1 MSSFSESPETEKQ
14 ISLLDRVNEI
24 IQSCVR
30 LKDEKHVTGDKLNKA
45 NLIIEKAKEK
55 ERKILKKLED
65 TTLVSSGSRV
75 NSEEGEMMEK
85 EMPVNSPSPVRSV
98 SGSPSPRPRSKTRSS
113 SRSSRSWKREKG
125 SPPRRGTSPAGRERP
140 RARSRSALRRGRS
153 RSRGRRRT
161 HWIAVSPC
169 IILKSLT
176 LARSTTSKVVV
187 TPKDQFWFSSNAG
200 LSVKMTKWTGRDYI
214 GGVHISPQ
222 IVKLTDSRNILID
235 VENPYDEKVLKLE
248 KNDKLA
254 CLSVMTTTIPRFSQS
269 LSPDR

>member
-1 MSSFSESPETEKQ
+1 M
-14 ISLLDRVNEI
+14 
-24 IQSCVR
+24 
-30 LKDEKHVTGDKLNKA
+30 
-45 NLIIEKAKEK
+45 
-55 ERKILKKLED
+55 
-65 TTLVSSGSRV
+65 
-75 NSEEGEMMEK
+75 
-85 EMPVNSPSPVRSV
+85 
-98 SGSPSPRPRSKTRSS
+98 
-113 SRSSRSWKREKG
+113 
-125 SPPRRGTSPAGRERP
+125 
-140 RARSRSALRRGRS
+140 
-153 RSRGRRRT
+153 
-161 HWIAVSPC
+161 SPC

-176 LARSTTSKVVV
+176 LARSTTSKVEVV
-187 TPKDQFWFSSNAG
+187 PKDQFWFSSNAG